1 MNSSD
6 RMTNEQVAKLA
17 LAIVATAEVLG
28 QSITADAAELMADD
42 LADYPAPVV
51 SGALKACRKE
61 LTGKLTLASILQ
73 RVQAADGRPG
83 KDEAWSIALSASDEY
98 ETVAMTE
105 EIRLAMSASTPILN
119 AGDKVGARMAFL
131 SAYERLVQQA
141 RSEATPV
148 TWSVSLGYDAQRRIE
163 AVEQAERMGRITPA
177 IAQEHR
183 QRLAYDAP
191 TGNGIAIAGLITGN
205 AGTPTVDVKAKLNE
219 IRDDLRKGRQAKELQ
234 RRQEVMRVTDDL
246 KARVDHQMEAVR
258 RHQEAKP

>member
-28 QSITADAAELMADD
+28 QAITADAAELMADD
-42 LADYPAPVV
+42 LADYPAQAV
-51 SGALKACRKE
+51 GAALKACRKE

-105 EIRLAMSASTPILN
+105 EIRLAMNASNPILN

-141 RSEATPV
+141 RTEAKPAN
-148 TWSVSLGYDAQRRIE
+148 WSLSIGFDPQRRLE
-163 AVEQAERMGRITPA
+163 AVAQAERMGRITPA
-177 IAQEHR
+177 IAQE
-183 QRLAYDAP
+183 QRLSLGYDAP
-191 TGNGIAIAGLITGN
+191 SENGKAIAGLITGTV
-205 AGTPTVDVKAKLNE
+205 AKPTEDVRQRLAAL
-219 IRDDLRKGRQAKELQ
+219 RDSLQADKRDKEQ
-234 RRQEVMRVTDDL
+234 RRRESVIRATEDLDSRRKRALAALKRAQE
-246 KARVDHQMEAVR
+246 KQA
-258 RHQEAKP
+258 

>member
-1 MNSSD
+1 MTSCD
-6 RMTNEQVAKLA
+6 RMSPEHVAQLA

-28 QSITADAAELMADD
+28 QTITPDAAEMMAED
-42 LADYPAPVV
+42 LAEYPVPVV
-51 SGALKACRKE
+51 SAALKACRRE
-61 LTGKLTLASILQ
+61 LTGRLTLAAVLQ
-73 RVQAADGRPG
+73 RIDAADGRPG
-83 KDEAWSIALSASDEY
+83 KDEAWSIAL
-98 ETVAMTE
+98 
-105 EIRLAMSASTPILN
+105 ASTDEFDTVVLTQEIQQALSAALPILRV
-119 AGDKVGARMAFL
+119 GDKVGARMAFL

-141 RSEATPV
+141 RSEAMPV
-148 TWSVSLGYDAQRRIE
+148 AWSVSLGYDAQRRIE

>member
-42 LADYPAPVV
+42 LADYPAQAV
-51 SGALKACRKE
+51 GAALKACRKE

-105 EIRLAMSASTPILN
+105 EIRLAMNASNPILN

-141 RSEATPV
+141 RTEAKPAK
-148 TWSVSLGYDAQRRIE
+148 WSLSIGFDPQRRLE
-163 AVEQAERMGRITPA
+163 AVAQAERMGRITPA
-177 IAQEHR
+177 IAQE
-183 QRLAYDAP
+183 QRLSLGYDAP
-191 TGNGIAIAGLITGN
+191 SENGKAIAGLITGTV
-205 AGTPTVDVKAKLNE
+205 AKPTEDVRQRLAAL
-219 IRDDLRKGRQAKELQ
+219 RDSLQADKREKEQ
-234 RRQEVMRVTDDL
+234 RRRESVIRATEDLDSRRKRALAALKRAQE
-246 KARVDHQMEAVR
+246 KQA
-258 RHQEAKP
+258 